1 MELWIFFTI
10 LIVMF
15 LAYVASKLL
24 SLRKKRAT
32 QKALA
37 REKRKE
43 RRKRAYQRKLI
54 KEKDGF
60 EKKSVEQTLALEKKF
75 AAKQLVR
82 ARKLVAEKMV
92 HREKLAAEDQ
102 QLANKIAGIRR
113 AEKLLLAQN
122 VIQQVDLIQLRLAVS
137 FYGEDERDSLLLEEN
152 ENLNDSYKKE
162 IENVLGFG
170 SRLDSE
176 VWVDFFQ
183 EIKELG
189 ISLLT
194 KSLE

>member
-1 MELWIFFTI
+1 MEVWIFFMI

-15 LAYVASKLL
+15 LAYAASKLL

-60 EKKSVEQTLALEKKF
+60 EKKF

-122 VIQQVDLIQLRLAVS
+122 VIQQVDLIQLRVAVS

-183 EIKELG
+183 
-189 ISLLT
+189 
-194 KSLE
+194 